1 MLKPLSIAS
10 IPPLRRT
17 RLTFFVSLVALVCLL
32 NGCSRIHPHRDM
44 VYVVTRHDYLHD
56 RIAVIANRVGE
67 ITNGEALEVLEHDRR
82 FYKVKTPKG
91 EIGWLEEHA
100 VITEKTY
107 DDFLQLAAQHKNDTI
122 IAAAILRNDAYLH
135 IAPGR
140 KTQRFYL
147 LPANAKVQ
155 LIVRASVPRN
165 EPGELPVRVSTAP
178 GATAEAP
185 PPPRMEDWW
194 LVRDAQGRTG
204 WLLAGM
210 MDVDVPDNIAQ
221 YSEGQ
226 RIVGAY
232 VLNHV
237 TDVNTDANGQTVTTQ
252 MPEYVTV
259 LAPYK
264 WGLPYDFDQVRV
276 FTWNPKRHRY
286 ETAFRL
292 RPIAGYLPVK
302 VTQVPA
308 PSSMRGGGTVP
319 QFSILLGS
327 PDRVKLDPET
337 GITTPIA
344 PRTINFQLLDTIVKR
359 AGPDL
364 DPIVL
369 LDKDKDKKEAQ
380 KREERRRR

>member
-1 MLKPLSIAS
+1 
-10 IPPLRRT
+10 
-17 RLTFFVSLVALVCLL
+17 
-32 NGCSRIHPHRDM
+32 M
-44 VYVVTRHDYLHD
+44 VYVVSRHEYLHD

-100 VITEKTY
+100 VIPEKTY
-107 DDFLQLAAQHKNDTI
+107 DDFLQLAEQHKNDSV
-122 IAAAILRNDAYLH
+122 IATATLRNDAYLH

-155 LIVRASVPRN
+155 LIVRASVPKN
-165 EPGELPVRVSTAP
+165 APEEVPVRTSTTP
-178 GATAEAP
+178 GVKIEAP
-185 PPPRMEDWW
+185 PPLIMEDWW
-194 LVRDAQGRTG
+194 LVRDAQGHAG
-204 WLLAGM
+204 WLLSGL
-210 MDVDVPDNIAQ
+210 MDVDAPDNIAQ

-264 WGLPYDFDQVRV
+264 GGLPYDFDQVRV

-308 PSSMRGGGTVP
+308 PSSMGSAGTVP

-327 PDRVKLDPET
+327 PDHVKLDPET

-369 LDKDKDKKEAQ
+369 THDNKKDEKARE
-380 KREERRRR
+380 KRKR

>member
-1 MLKPLSIAS
+1 
-10 IPPLRRT
+10 
-17 RLTFFVSLVALVCLL
+17 
-32 NGCSRIHPHRDM
+32 M
-44 VYVVTRHDYLHD
+44 VYVVARQEYLHD
-56 RIAVIANRVGE
+56 RVAVIANRVAE

-82 FYKVKTPKG
+82 FYKVKTAKG
-91 EIGWLEEHA
+91 EIGWIEEHA
-100 VITEKTY
+100 VISEKTY
-107 DDFLQLAAQHKNDTI
+107 DDFLQLAAQHKSDSV
-122 IAAAILRNDAYLH
+122 IAVAILRDDAYLH
-135 IAPGR
+135 LAPGR
-140 KTQRFYL
+140 KTQRFYI
-147 LPANAKVQ
+147 LPANSKVQ
-155 LIVRASVPRN
+155 LIVRASVPKSTP
-165 EPGELPVRVSTAP
+165 EELPVRSSTAP
-178 GATAEAP
+178 GAKAETP
-185 PPPRMEDWW
+185 PPPILEDWW
-194 LVRDAQGRTG
+194 LVRDAQGHAG
-204 WLLAGM
+204 WLLAGR

-232 VLNHV
+232 VLTHV
-237 TDVNTDANGQTVTTQ
+237 TDVNTDANGQTATTQ

-276 FTWNPKRHRY
+276 FTWNTKRHRY

-308 PSSMRGGGTVP
+308 PAGVNSGGTVP

-327 PDRVKLDPET
+327 PDHVKLDPET

-369 LDKDKDKKEAQ
+369 TRDDKQDEKE
-380 KREERRRR
+380 RERRRR

>member
-1 MLKPLSIAS
+1 
-10 IPPLRRT
+10 
-17 RLTFFVSLVALVCLL
+17 
-32 NGCSRIHPHRDM
+32 M
-44 VYVVTRHDYLHD
+44 VYVVVRHDYLHD

-82 FYKVKTPKG
+82 FYKVRTPKG

-100 VITEKTY
+100 VIPEKTY
-107 DDFLQLAAQHKNDTI
+107 DDFLQLGEQHKNDRV
-122 IAAAILRNDAYLH
+122 IATATLRDDAYLH
-135 IAPGR
+135 ISPGR
-140 KTQRFYL
+140 KTQRFDL

-155 LIVRASVPRN
+155 LIVRASVPKN
-165 EPGELPVRVSTAP
+165 APGELPVSSSSAP
-178 GATAEAP
+178 GAKTEAP
-185 PPPRMEDWW
+185 PPPVMEDWW
-194 LVRDAQGRTG
+194 LVRDAQGRAG
-204 WLLAGM
+204 WLLSGLF
-210 MDVDVPDNIAQ
+210 DVDVPDNIAQ

-232 VLNHV
+232 VLTNV

-264 WGLPYDFDQVRV
+264 GGLPYDFDQVRV

-308 PSSMRGGGTVP
+308 PSSMSGGGTVP

-327 PDRVKLDPET
+327 PDHVKLDPET
-337 GITTPIA
+337 GITTPIT

-369 LDKDKDKKEAQ
+369 TKDEKKDEKAHEKK
-380 KREERRRR
+380 KR